1 MFRAFLLV
9 SAAVVTLASL
19 PAAAGE
25 ALLPREVAG
34 PVTARIV
41 RVVDGDTLLVDA
53 EPWPQQSIR
62 VYVRLRGID
71 APELHARCADERRA
85 AGEARDALGALVASE
100 TTVKLYG
107 VSGDKYFGR
116 VLADAR
122 RDDGSDLAAILL
134 EHDLVRPYHGGR
146 RSSAFCSRAG

>member
-1 MFRAFLLV
+1 MFRTPILAL
-9 SAAVVTLASL
+9 AATTLIPLQAT
-19 PAAAGE
+19 AEE
-25 ALLPREVAG
+25 ALLPRHVAG

-62 VYVRLRGID
+62 VYVRLRGVD

-85 AGEARDALGALVASE
+85 AGEARAALDALVASDA
-100 TTVKLYG
+100 TVELYA

-122 RDDGSDLAAILL
+122 LGDGGDLASILL
-134 EHDLVRPYHGGR
+134 QRKLVRPYHGGR
-146 RSSAFCSRAG
+146 RSSAFCRQAG